1 MPPHAKRY
9 VHRLI
14 GNPRRWEACARRPR
28 QCDRGVCSIT
38 MQHQVKVRQKEL
50 EVKSQQVQ
58 KSESLGRMA
67 GAIAH
72 HFNNQLQVVML
83 NLQHQS

>member
-1 MPPHAKRY
+1 
-9 VHRLI
+9 
-14 GNPRRWEACARRPR
+14 
-28 QCDRGVCSIT
+28 
-38 MQHQVKVRQKEL
+38 MQHRVKVTQKEL

-58 KSESLGRMA
+58 KSGSPGRMA

-72 HFNNQLQVVML
+72 HFNNQRQVVML